1 MKTRTENFLLIT
13 VFLFIIAMACS
24 VVYIPEQV
32 VTKEDNLP
40 RFSSGEE
47 LINAFKEA
55 QKQGSGGWFGSIRTF
70 AKSGVAV
77 QESAT
82 ADASAPTAAGGRE
95 YSDTNIQ
102 VEGVDEADII
112 KTDGD
117 YIYTIAQ
124 GNLVIIKAYPADE
137 AEILSTTKLK
147 NFHPQELFIHNDR
160 LLIFGTANYEYEAE
174 PMPVGE
180 PVEKGVAVDE
190 MMIAP
195 DYYPRYISVIAV
207 KLYDISDKKDPDLL
221 RTVDF
226 EGSYLTSR
234 KIKDD
239 VYFVVNSY
247 PRWYREYPPCT
258 DIVPLYRDM
267 KAGEEQKEMEPVA
280 KCTDIGYIPP
290 IQAQNFITVASIS
303 MTDENADI
311 EKEVIVGSGQN
322 VYASL
327 NNLYIAQTSWPRYN
341 ILGEIA
347 SDSSEQTVITKF
359 SLDDGKIKF
368 ESKGE
373 VKGHILNQFSMDE
386 WDNHF
391 RIATTAGS
399 MWGRN
404 QLSSNNVYVLDEDMD
419 LVGELEDLAPGERIY
434 SVRFMGEKGYVVT
447 FKKVDPLFVIDLS
460 DHENPTVLG
469 KLKIPGYSDYLHPYD
484 ETHIIGIGKDTIE
497 ADEGLIENRGLDF
510 AWYQG
515 LKMAIFDVSDVENPI
530 EMHKVIIGDR
540 GTDSEALHNHKAFLF
555 DRERNLLVIPIT
567 LAEIPESIKKADQSV
582 RPQYGDFVF
591 QGAYVY
597 NINLE
602 DGFKLR
608 GRVTHYDDDEVF
620 KKSGY
625 YFRGDYSIRRSL
637 YIEDVLY
644 TLSSSGL
651 QLNDLDSLDRLEVL
665 EFEKG
670 QNSQGYPERYY

>member
-13 VFLFIIAMACS
+13 LFMLTIVVACS
-24 VVYIPEQV
+24 VIYIPEQV
-32 VTKEDNLP
+32 EKYDNLP

-55 QKQGSGGWFGSIRTF
+55 QERGSGGWFGGIRTL
-70 AKSGVAV
+70 AKGGIAL
-77 QESAT
+77 EATT
-82 ADASAPTAAGGRE
+82 ADASAPTAGGGDRD
-95 YSDTNIQ
+95 YSDTNVQ

-124 GNLVIIKAYPADE
+124 SKLVIIEAYPADD
-137 AEILSTTKLK
+137 AEILSTTELD
-147 NFHPQELFIHNDR
+147 NFYPQELFIHRNK
-160 LLIFGTANYEYEAE
+160 LLIFGTAQYDFE
-174 PMPVGE
+174 PKPVPLGE
-180 PVEKGVAVDE
+180 PVESGVAVE
-190 MMIAP
+190 KMIAP
-195 DYYPRYISVIAV
+195 DYYPRYINTMAV
-207 KLYDISDKKDPDLL
+207 KLYDISDKEDPDLL

-247 PRWYREYPPCT
+247 PRWYRENPPCAE
-258 DIVPLYRDM
+258 IVPLYRDT
-267 KAGEEQKEMEPVA
+267 AGSDEPADMEPIA

-303 MTDENADI
+303 MTDDKAKV

-327 NNLYIAQTSWPRYN
+327 QNLYIAQTSWPRYN
-341 ILGEIA
+341 VLGELA
-347 SDSSEQTVITKF
+347 SDSSELTVVTKF
-359 SLDDGKIKF
+359 NLDKGNVRF
-368 ESKGE
+368 EAKGE

-404 QLSSNNVYVLDEDMD
+404 QLSSNNVYILDEDMD
-419 LVGELEDLAPGERIY
+419 LVGELEDLAPGEKIY
-434 SVRFMGEKGYVVT
+434 SVRFMGEKGYIVT

-460 DHENPTVLG
+460 DHEDPEVLG
-469 KLKIPGYSDYLHPYD
+469 KLKIPGYSDYLHPFD
-484 ETHIIGIGKDTIE
+484 ENHIIGIGKDTIE
-497 ADEGLIENRGLDF
+497 ADEDLIEGRGLDF
-510 AWYQG
+510 VWYQG
-515 LKMAIFDVSDVENPI
+515 VKMAIFDVSDVENPI

-540 GTDSEALHNHKAFLF
+540 GTNSEALHDHKAFLF

-567 LAEIPESIKKADQSV
+567 LAEIPEEQKKLDQSV

-597 NINLE
+597 DITLK
-602 DGFKLR
+602 DGFDLR
-608 GRVTHYDDDEVF
+608 GTVTHYDDDEVF
-620 KKSGY
+620 LKSGY
-625 YFRGDYSIRRSL
+625 YFRGDSAIRRSL

-644 TLSSSGL
+644 TLSNTRL
-651 QLNDLDSLDRLEVL
+651 QLNDLDDLDRLNVL
-665 EFEKG
+665 EFEKSD
-670 QNSQGYPERYY
+670 NGYPRYY